1 MSPFNPKFDVKTKAT
16 AIAHYQGPK
25 TPRDPEYDNDI
36 GRLHE
41 FLVREKWKGLLTI
54 GYVGTVECRRLC
66 SPKTS
71 LPPRL
76 NNFLDN
82 LK

>member
-1 MSPFNPKFDVKTKAT
+1 MTPFNPKFDVKTKAT

-54 GYVGTVECRRLC
+54 GYVGNGGVSEIMFTENK
-66 SPKTS
+66 PAT
-71 LPPRL
+71 PIE
-76 NNFLDN
+76 
-82 LK
+82 